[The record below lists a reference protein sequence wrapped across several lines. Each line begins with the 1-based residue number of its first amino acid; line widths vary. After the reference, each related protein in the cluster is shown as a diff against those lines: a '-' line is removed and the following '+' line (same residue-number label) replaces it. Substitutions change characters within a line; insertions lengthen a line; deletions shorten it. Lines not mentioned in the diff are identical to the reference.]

1 MTHRRRA
8 QLRPGP
14 HPLAWLAIALLA
26 ASPADAAPGRERAV
40 EQIPELMGRI
50 LESQE
55 EIRERESEMHPL
67 MEHYAERL
75 GEARDGIDAA
85 GTEDEAADALV
96 AYVEAYAARTEAQEQ
111 GLAAIEASLVRMR
124 ADARELVG
132 VAEAT
137 GRKRESPEVRQ
148 DFFQDQFQGVA
159 AATAQLAERLG
170 REDEAAT
177 SGAVLHASWASHG
190 KLDVPIPELG
200 PGGALA
206 FARKVEG
213 LYAQHQARSN
223 QVRAERQ
230 AVRRLLD
237 VLIERQL
244 ARRLDSLFSGG
255 DALGLGA
262 LLSGEGKS
270 QDWQDLGLVVSRA
283 LGLPD
288 AGGADPGRGDRL
300 DRLDYF
306 ANGDHRER

>member
-1 MTHRRRA
+1 
-8 QLRPGP
+8 
-14 HPLAWLAIALLA
+14 
-26 ASPADAAPGRERAV
+26 
-40 EQIPELMGRI
+40 
-50 LESQE
+50 
-55 EIRERESEMHPL
+55 MHPV

-75 GEARDGIDAA
+75 GEAREGIDTAA
-85 GTEDEAADALV
+85 TEDEAADALV
-96 AYVEAYAARTEAQEQ
+96 SYVEAYAARIEAQEE
-111 GLAAIEASLVRMR
+111 GLASIEGPLVRMR

-132 VAEAT
+132 VAEAA
-137 GRKRESPEVRQ
+137 GRKQESPEVRQ

-159 AATAQLAERLG
+159 AATANLAERLG

-177 SGAVLHASWASHG
+177 SGAVLHASWASHVR
-190 KLDVPIPELG
+190 LDVPIPELG
-200 PGGALA
+200 PDGAVA

-223 QVRAERQ
+223 QVRAERA

-244 ARRLDSLFSGG
+244 ARRLDSLFAGG

-270 QDWQDLGLVVSRA
+270 QDWQDLGVVVSRA

-288 AGGADPGRGDRL
+288 GGGGGYGGSDRL
-300 DRLDYF
+300 ERLDYF
-306 ANGDHRER
+306 ANGDHRN

>member
-1 MTHRRRA
+1 MLRKSAERSRSARFRRVA
-8 QLRPGP
+8 LTLALMAAGP
-14 HPLAWLAIALLA
+14 AV
-26 ASPADAAPGRERAV
+26 ASSGRERAI

-55 EIRERESEMHPL
+55 EIRERESEMHPV
-67 MEHYAERL
+67 MERYAERL
-75 GEARDGIDAA
+75 GEARQGIDAA

-96 AYVEAYAARTEAQEQ
+96 AYVEAYAARTEAQEE

-124 ADARELVG
+124 ADARELVDAAQA
-132 VAEAT
+132 VQP
-137 GRKRESPEVRQ
+137 RRESPEVRQ
-148 DFFQDQFQGVA
+148 DFFQDHFQGIA
-159 AATAQLAERLG
+159 AATANLAERLG

-190 KLDVPIPELG
+190 RLDVPIPELG
-200 PGGALA
+200 PDGALA

-244 ARRLDSLFSGG
+244 ARRLDSLFTGG

-262 LLSGEGKS
+262 LLSGEGKT

-288 AGGADPGRGDRL
+288 AGGADPARSDRL
-300 DRLDYF
+300 DRLEFF
-306 ANGDHRER
+306 ANGEHRE